1 MKKIFHLLTSLIL
14 VICIFSC
21 TGYEPIFSS
30 SNLEFKIADY
40 SIAGEKKLGNRIYS
54 KLYNLSKSSINNSNA
69 KDIYILINA
78 SKNKSAT
85 AKNSA
90 GKILGY
96 KINLST
102 TVVIK
107 DLKSGTQLLNENF
120 NFSSSY
126 KTQDLYSET
135 KNLENTT
142 IDNLIDKTYESLLI
156 KLSESILKQ

>member
-1 MKKIFHLLTSLIL
+1 MKKIFHLLSSLIL
-14 VICIFSC
+14 VICISSC
-21 TGYEPIFSS
+21 AGYEPIFSS

-40 SIAGEKKLGNRIYS
+40 SIAGEKKLGNKIYS
-54 KLYNLSKSSINNSNA
+54 KLYNLSKNSKNSANA
-69 KDIYILINA
+69 KDIYILINT

-85 AKNSA
+85 AKDSA

-102 TVVIK
+102 SVVIK
-107 DLKSGTQLLNENF
+107 DLMSGDSLLNENF

-135 KNLENTT
+135 KKLENTT
-142 IDNLIDKTYESLLI
+142 TDNLIDKTYESLLI
-156 KLSESILKQ
+156 KLSESILK